1 MVVMHLMKQR
11 QNSSEKDEEP
21 VLSVVGN
28 IRYGNPPPPPPIK
41 KSKEGGEWARQSD
54 VRVVVKVWVRVCRI
68 SVASE

>member
-28 IRYGNPPPPPPIK
+28 IRYGNPPPPPPL
-41 KSKEGGEWARQSD
+41 SKNPKREESGQDRVTFEW
-54 VRVVVKVWVRVCRI
+54 W
-68 SVASE
+68 

>member
-28 IRYGNPPPPPPIK
+28 IRYGNPPPPPL
-41 KSKEGGEWARQSD
+41 SKNPKREESGQDRVTFEW
-54 VRVVVKVWVRVCRI
+54 W
-68 SVASE
+68 